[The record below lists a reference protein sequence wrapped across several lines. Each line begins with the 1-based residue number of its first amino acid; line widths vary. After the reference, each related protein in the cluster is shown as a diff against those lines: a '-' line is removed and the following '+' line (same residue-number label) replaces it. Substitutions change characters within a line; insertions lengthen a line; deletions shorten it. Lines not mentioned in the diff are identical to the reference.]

1 MPSGQEREDLEG
13 VAPDGMWIDVMD
25 VRPGMRLAHYVANG
39 PIIITPAVSL
49 VAAVSADLTPVWAGS
64 REWEVEVHLEGNR
77 EYRTKGG
84 TAVRRA
90 TVQPDEPTGVGA
102 VVELDTW
109 ADSARYVFNGCGAW
123 LDASGQAHDWAA
135 VCQRG
140 QVHVVVPGMYAI
152 QEAR

>member
-1 MPSGQEREDLEG
+1 MPSGKLREDLEAA
-13 VAPDGMWIDVMD
+13 APDGMWIDVMD
-25 VRPGMRLAHYVANG
+25 VRPGMRIAHYAHPADG
-39 PIIITPAVSL
+39 TRTPAVSL
-49 VAAVSADLTPVWAGS
+49 VAAMSADLTHGG
-64 REWEVEVHLEGNR
+64 WEVAMNLEEHGEATAR
-77 EYRTKGG
+77 EGA
-84 TAVRRA
+84 AVRRA

-123 LDASGQAHDWAA
+123 HDAGGQAHDWAA

>member
-1 MPSGQEREDLEG
+1 MPTSHVREDMEG
-13 VAPDGMWIDVMD
+13 VAPDGMWIDAMD
-25 VRPGMRLAHYVANG
+25 VRPGMRIVDYVPDG
-39 PIIITPAVSL
+39 PIHITPAVFT

-90 TVQPDEPTGVGA
+90 TAQPDEPTKVGA

-109 ADSARYVFNGCGAW
+109 ADSDRYVHGGGGVWYSASGKSHDW
-123 LDASGQAHDWAA
+123 LD

-152 QEAR
+152 KEAR